1 MISYWAAEN
10 VRLTIS
16 VTQVLNAPR
25 FLGSE
30 SENWR
35 KRKNEEFMQLFGD
48 LDIFWFFIISLLN
61 WIGHVNRTDSKR
73 KVSQVFT
80 NNAEGSGLT
89 GWPKTDIGIVYKQ
102 LPINTSQIGT
112 IGQKAELTG
121 RSALRGRRCA
131 LGGCRAN
138 EGGGGEGGDGEG
150 EGGKG

>member
-48 LDIFWFFIISLLN
+48 LDIF
-61 WIGHVNRTDSKR
+61 
-73 KVSQVFT
+73 
-80 NNAEGSGLT
+80 
-89 GWPKTDIGIVYKQ
+89 
-102 LPINTSQIGT
+102 
-112 IGQKAELTG
+112 
-121 RSALRGRRCA
+121 
-131 LGGCRAN
+131 
-138 EGGGGEGGDGEG
+138 
-150 EGGKG
+150 